1 MKRNSKRFMAL
12 FLSLAMSITPAI
24 LIQAEE
30 AADIKNSSASD
41 QDVLSEAELIPTV
54 TASPTEAPSEDTLK
68 TVSYTH
74 LVTVF
79 SDSVWHMESTWISL
93 DTKFPKK

>member
-30 AADIKNSSASD
+30 AADIKEQFRFRSGCAFRS
-41 QDVLSEAELIPTV
+41 
-54 TASPTEAPSEDTLK
+54 
-68 TVSYTH
+68 
-74 LVTVF
+74 
-79 SDSVWHMESTWISL
+79 
-93 DTKFPKK
+93 